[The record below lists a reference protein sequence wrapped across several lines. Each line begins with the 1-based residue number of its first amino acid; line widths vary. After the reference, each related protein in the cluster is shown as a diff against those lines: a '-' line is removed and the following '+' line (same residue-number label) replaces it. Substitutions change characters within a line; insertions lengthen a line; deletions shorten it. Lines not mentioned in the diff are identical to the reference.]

1 MASTVRRRGGAG
13 AHRKQAAIIRA
24 DVIRTGTARTGGLS
38 GEQRPTLSDRLPR
51 PWLFPV
57 LTFAAAWV
65 LMLVA
70 WQASNAIWHPAVTW
84 TYLFRY
90 KDANIYAQIAAD
102 GYHFPFQALKPH
114 QLPPQLGF
122 FPLFPM
128 LVGLIGLLPGLGG
141 PYNIEWAG
149 LIAMIAT
156 GGASAVAVWALANRV
171 RDRWTADRAALLY
184 CAFPGAMTFAMLY
197 SEPLAI
203 ALAASCL
210 LAALNRRWLL
220 AGLLGLLAT
229 AEHPTLIALAAALG
243 ISALQAIRDR
253 REWRALAAPLLTPL
267 GMLGYFT
274 WLWWQYHDFF
284 AWFAVEKKYWRQ
296 HVDFG
301 VHVFH
306 IVTWTDPG
314 TTKYHVVNMLL
325 LISFYAVV
333 AGVGLMLAARL
344 PLLLTSYTVL
354 TLISFTVSS
363 MSGPK
368 PRFAWT
374 AFGIFI
380 GAAARLPRWLFW
392 PALIASAALLG
403 YVIAW
408 WPHHPYG
415 PSP

>member
-1 MASTVRRRGGAG
+1 M
-13 AHRKQAAIIRA
+13 
-24 DVIRTGTARTGGLS
+24 
-38 GEQRPTLSDRLPR
+38 
-51 PWLFPV
+51 V
-57 LTFAAAWV
+57 L
-65 LMLVA
+65 
-70 WQASNAIWHPAVTW
+70 
-84 TYLFRY
+84 
-90 KDANIYAQIAAD
+90 
-102 GYHFPFQALKPH
+102 
-114 QLPPQLGF
+114 
-122 FPLFPM
+122 
-128 LVGLIGLLPGLGG
+128 
-141 PYNIEWAG
+141 
-149 LIAMIAT
+149 T
-156 GGASAVAVWALANRV
+156 GGASAVAVWSLAERV
-171 RDRWTADRAALLY
+171 RGPWTADRTALLY

-210 LAALNRRWLL
+210 LAALNRRWVL

-229 AEHPTLIALAAALG
+229 AEHSTLIALTAALG

-253 REWRALAAPLLTPL
+253 REWRALTAPLLTPL

-284 AWFAVEKKYWRQ
+284 AWFAVEKRYWRQ
-296 HVDFG
+296 HVDWG
-301 VHVFH
+301 VHVLH
-306 IVTWTDPG
+306 IVTWSDPR
-314 TTKYHVVNMLL
+314 TAKYHVVNALL

-333 AGVGLMLAARL
+333 AGIGLMLAARL
-344 PLLLTSYTVL
+344 PVLLTSYTVL
-354 TLISFTVSS
+354 TLISFTISS

-392 PALIASAALLG
+392 PVLIASAALLC